1 MNDESLTKLIC
12 KLSDLRRQSPGTAEH
27 YACVAMLDARIAQA
41 ETAER
46 VANAVERWRREAH
59 AANWQAVVNCLHGY
73 DLAKEAVRK
82 LEEGT

>member
-1 MNDESLTKLIC
+1 MSEESLPELMC
-12 KLSDLRRQSPGTAEH
+12 KFRRQSPGTAKHHLLAE
-27 YACVAMLDARIAQA
+27 LINARIRRA

-73 DLAKEAVRK
+73 EVAKEAARK

>member
-1 MNDESLTKLIC
+1 MSEESLPELIW
-12 KLSDLRRQSPGTAEH
+12 KFRRQSPGTAEH
-27 YACVAMLDARIAQA
+27 YLLAELINARIRRA

-82 LEEGT
+82 MEDGT